1 MTTWCFKWPI
11 LCISYRIKS
20 RHFYWTEGNQVSC
33 WFSSCSQVR
42 VISRN
47 RRVWPESGYR
57 LIWTPIGDICPIKW
71 EGPDGFSGFSRLW
84 NEEWLH
90 LWEKST
96 ILAQNKSEYTT
107 PRSAIEQPINFVDV
121 LVLLKS
127 QHEPGAMWG
136 PIKNARPAKPAHLD
150 VTHLHL
156 GAKHLINL
164 QPVIEGK
171 HFQNHYSQDASGI
184 KHIIQSFVVYIYP
197 ANKSVNIIVK
207 MIVRLNRLNKA
218 WKLLKC

>member
-11 LCISYRIKS
+11 LCISYKIKS

-57 LIWTPIGDICPIKW
+57 LIRTPIGDICPIKW
-71 EGPDGFSGFSRLW
+71 EGLGGFSGFSRLW

-90 LWEKST
+90 LGEKST
-96 ILAQNKSEYTT
+96 IMSEYTT
-107 PRSAIEQPINFVDV
+107 SRSAMEQPINFADL
-121 LVLLKS
+121 LVLLTS
-127 QHEPGAMWG
+127 QHEPGAMWE

-150 VTHLHL
+150 VTHL
-156 GAKHLINL
+156 NL
-164 QPVIEGK
+164 APDTSSPSNPWLKQTFSEPLFSRLVWYK
-171 HFQNHYSQDASGI
+171 ANYSI
-184 KHIIQSFVVYIYP
+184 LCRLYVHILQTSQWT
-197 ANKSVNIIVK
+197 
-207 MIVRLNRLNKA
+207 L
-218 WKLLKC
+218 

>member
-1 MTTWCFKWPI
+1 M
-11 LCISYRIKS
+11 
-20 RHFYWTEGNQVSC
+20 
-33 WFSSCSQVR
+33 R

-57 LIWTPIGDICPIKW
+57 LIRTPIGDICPIKW
-71 EGPDGFSGFSRLW
+71 EGLGGFSRLW

-90 LWEKST
+90 LGEKST
-96 ILAQNKSEYTT
+96 ILAQNMSEYTT
-107 PRSAIEQPINFVDV
+107 PRSAREQPINFADL
-121 LVLLKS
+121 LVLLTS

-150 VTHLHL
+150 VTHIWTWPLTPHHL
-156 GAKHLINL
+156 LTRDWRR
-164 QPVIEGK
+164 K
-171 HFQNHYSQDASGI
+171 HFQNHYSQDSSGI
-184 KHIIQSFVVYIYP
+184 KQIIQSFVVYTFP

-207 MIVRLNRLNKA
+207 MMVRLNRFNKA